1 MCPHCGTPQKET
13 VSLGAIHSARETGK
27 KKRSKRKRIA
37 RVLTIVLAVLLA
49 LIIAAVGAVWLFL
62 DSSLQEGSSLPD
74 ESELEINSELPDE
87 TVVNIALFGLDNR
100 NHQKNGHS
108 DAIIILSIDRD
119 HNKIK
124 MTSIARDSLVK
135 VEDYPSVENKTKIT
149 HAFSYGASHKKQ
161 YGSGAALA
169 VKTLNQNFGMNIQ
182 RYVYID
188 FFGFADVIDY
198 LGGVQVEVKDY
209 EMYELNRHIRGLRV
223 TCGMKIDE
231 VKSPGVQTLT
241 GGQALS
247 FARIRKMDSDVH
259 RGNRQRQ
266 VLEGAFAQ
274 VKKQPMTKIP
284 KIIKKCL
291 SMCYTN
297 ISSSELMGL
306 ATWAIT
312 NTPTVENFSMPEERM
327 QAWGGIHQYYGWV
340 WIYDLKYATAL
351 LHDFIYETNVA
362 ETMTPERYYG

>member
-1 MCPHCGTPQKET
+1 MDENVQDLLVIPPKDKHHGSKKRKHKHRSSET
-13 VSLGAIHSARETGK
+13 K
-27 KKRSKRKRIA
+27 KKRRRIW
-37 RVLTIVLAVLLA
+37 IILLA
-49 LIIAAVGAVWLFL
+49 LLLALAVAVVMIPHLL
-62 DSSLQEGSSLPD
+62 IDSNIQQASEFE
-74 ESELEINSELPDE
+74 ESELEVTPNLPSTKD
-87 TVVNIALFGLDNR
+87 VQNIALFGID
-100 NHQKNGHS
+100 QKHGSVGRS
-108 DAIIILSIDRD
+108 DVTMIVSIDRVN
-119 HNKIK
+119 NKIK